1 MTTYVAAADGTDNT
15 ATIAHLANGSTAQSV
30 RPVLMRVAFTLVD
43 ADSGVAQD
51 FSYSFPV
58 AALLPPP
65 PPAKP

>member
-1 MTTYVAAADGTDNT
+1 
-15 ATIAHLANGSTAQSV
+15 
-30 RPVLMRVAFTLVD
+30 MRVAFTLVD
-43 ADSGVAQD
+43 ADSGVVQD